1 MRHKLTLN
9 FSLKKL
15 LLKIVL
21 FLIKLLFSITL
32 YFLKRY
38 KLVCCKDPFNS
49 SLYSIIPQS
58 NLKGEVKKVILFE
71 LLENFS
77 LFKKER
83 DNELIYKTTEKIKK
97 LVEERKNKTV
107 IIHSNKKIEVKT
119 YVEKIKRKIS
129 LNEKHSTNK
138 ITPYHLSLLL
148 NHGKETKKAK
158 GEFNTPYYIGK
169 FLHEQIF
176 SFFLIERKKSLIEL
190 SKFNWADLACGTGN
204 LVMTNFYEAKRKA
217 EKSEIDQ
224 EEFFYNLLK
233 NLYATEIDPL
243 SLALCKLRILLF
255 FSYFFPDISI
265 QNKDITL
272 EKKNIIVKEQE
283 EPFLDYILLNPPFM
297 TYGLRNG
304 QEYNEE
310 LKQYLRSHYFS
321 AEYKLPL
328 YTLFIERSIDLL
340 NERGLLGIISPD
352 SFLLGRYYSKIRKFI
367 LNNSQIKQISLLDY
381 EAFDKVTLG
390 RTAISFFEKKKN
402 EKDNKK
408 QEFYAYFFPSYNHFN
423 KKDMKQGY
431 KNSLSRKWL
440 RKNKFCRF
448 YLFFDEKEEKI
459 VKNWFEEAEQ
469 KLAELVTIHTGVRS
483 KIGQKKIICME
494 KIGPN
499 WKKGLAKGKQV
510 LPYGCIYK
518 GHWLNIDRALLWS
531 GGFNPEIVEKTKILL
546 RQTGYRLIACVDTN
560 NYYHLN
566 NIHSL
571 VPKKKNVDLYALA
584 VILNS
589 EEFNQVY
596 QILSMERGRTFAQ
609 IDMDF
614 LLELPIVELTNNQK
628 ERLREFYLKQKE
640 RREKGE
646 DLEPTKLSNLL

>member
-1 MRHKLTLN
+1 MR
-9 FSLKKL
+9 
-15 LLKIVL
+15 
-21 FLIKLLFSITL
+21 
-32 YFLKRY
+32 YQ
-38 KLVCCKDPFNS
+38 DPFNS
-49 SLYSIIPQS
+49 SFYSIIPQS
-58 NLKGEVKKVILFE
+58 KLKVEIKKAFLFE

-77 LFKKER
+77 RYKKEEE
-83 DNELIYKTTEKIKK
+83 NELIYKTIEEIKK
-97 LVEERKNKTV
+97 LVVNRENKTD
-107 IIHSNKKIEVKT
+107 NKHLDKKVEVKT
-119 YVEKIKRKIS
+119 YIEKVKRIIS
-129 LNEKHSTNK
+129 LDEMHSTNK

-148 NHGKETKKAK
+148 NYSEEIKKAK

-169 FLHEQIF
+169 FLHEHTF
-176 SFFLIERKKSLIEL
+176 SFYLKEQKKSLIEL
-190 SKFNWADLACGTGN
+190 SKFNWADLSCGTGN
-204 LVMTNFYEAKRKA
+204 LIMTNFYEAKRKA

-224 EEFFYNLLK
+224 EAFFYHLFK

-243 SLALCKLRILLF
+243 SLAICKLRILLF
-255 FSYFFPDISI
+255 FNYFFPEIPI
-265 QNKDITL
+265 QSKDITL
-272 EKKNIIVKEQE
+272 EKKNILVKEQE

-310 LKQYLRSHYFS
+310 LKQYLRSHYFA

-328 YTLFIERSIDLL
+328 YSLFIERSIDLL
-340 NERGLLGIISPD
+340 KEGGLLGIISPD

-367 LNNSQIKQISLLDY
+367 LKNSQIKQINLLDY

-402 EKDNKK
+402 KKDNKK
-408 QEFYAYFFPSYNHFN
+408 QEFYAYFIPSYNHFIN
-423 KKDMKQGY
+423 KDMKLGY
-431 KNSLSRKWL
+431 KNSLPRKWL
-440 RKNKFCRF
+440 GKNEFCRF

-459 VKNWFEEAEQ
+459 VKNWFEKAEQ

-483 KIGQKKIICME
+483 KIGQRKIISTE
-494 KIGPN
+494 KLGPN

-510 LPYGCIYK
+510 LPYGCIYN
-518 GHWLNIDRALLWS
+518 GHWLNIDRSLLWS

-546 RQTGYRLIACVDTN
+546 RQTGDRLMACVDTN

-571 VPKKKNVDLYALA
+571 VPKKKNVDLYSLA

-596 QILSMERGRTFAQ
+596 QILS
-609 IDMDF
+609 
-614 LLELPIVELTNNQK
+614 
-628 ERLREFYLKQKE
+628 
-640 RREKGE
+640 
-646 DLEPTKLSNLL
+646 

>member
-1 MRHKLTLN
+1 MRYQD
-9 FSLKKL
+9 S
-15 LLKIVL
+15 
-21 FLIKLLFSITL
+21 
-32 YFLKRY
+32 
-38 KLVCCKDPFNS
+38 FNS

-58 NLKGEVKKVILFE
+58 KLKGEVKKAILFE
-71 LLENFS
+71 LLKNFS
-77 LFKKER
+77 QFKKEGE
-83 DNELIYKTTEKIKK
+83 NELIYKTTEAIKK
-97 LVEERKNKTV
+97 LVEEREYKT
-107 IIHSNKKIEVKT
+107 SNKHLNKRVEVKT
-119 YVEKIKRKIS
+119 YIEKVKRKIS
-129 LNEKHSTNK
+129 LDEMHSTNK
-138 ITPYHLSLLL
+138 ITPYHLSLLV
-148 NHGKETKKAK
+148 NQSEEIKKAK

-169 FLHEQIF
+169 FLHKQIF
-176 SFFLIERKKSLIEL
+176 SFYLKEQKKSLIEL
-190 SKFNWADLACGTGN
+190 SQTNWADLACGTGN
-204 LVMTNFYEAKRKA
+204 LVMTNFYETKRKA

-255 FSYFFPDISI
+255 FSYFFPDIPI

-272 EKKNIIVKEQE
+272 EKKNILVKEQE

-340 NERGLLGIISPD
+340 KEGGLLGIISPD

-402 EKDNKK
+402 KKDNKK
-408 QEFYAYFFPSYNHFN
+408 QEFYSYFFPSYNHFIR
-423 KKDMKQGY
+423 KDRKQGY
-431 KNSLSRKWL
+431 KNNLSQTWL
-440 RKNKFCRF
+440 EKNEFCRF
-448 YLFFDEKEEKI
+448 YMFFDEKEEKI
-459 VKNWFEEAEQ
+459 VENWFGKAEQ
-469 KLAELVTIHTGVRS
+469 RLAELVTIHTGVRS
-483 KIGQKKIICME
+483 KIGQKKIISTE
-494 KIGPN
+494 KLGSN
-499 WKKGLAKGKQV
+499 WKKGLIKGKQV

-518 GHWLNIDRALLWS
+518 GLWLNIDRTLLWS

-546 RQTGYRLIACVDTN
+546 RQTGDRLIACVDTD

-571 VPKKKNVDLYALA
+571 VPKKKNVDLYSLA

-614 LLELPIVELTNNQK
+614 LLELPIIELTNNQK
-628 ERLREFYLKQKE
+628 ERLRKFYLKQKE

-646 DLEPTKLSNLL
+646 ELEPTKLSNLL